1 MNMIASLE
9 GTVRMV
15 AFMMGLLPV
24 MFAVCALHFPKIRAR
39 LDEISHELKRI
50 ADALERKGT
59 DAKNRTA

>member
-1 MNMIASLE
+1 
-9 GTVRMV
+9 MV

-24 MFAVCALHFPKIRAR
+24 MFAVYALHFPKIRAR